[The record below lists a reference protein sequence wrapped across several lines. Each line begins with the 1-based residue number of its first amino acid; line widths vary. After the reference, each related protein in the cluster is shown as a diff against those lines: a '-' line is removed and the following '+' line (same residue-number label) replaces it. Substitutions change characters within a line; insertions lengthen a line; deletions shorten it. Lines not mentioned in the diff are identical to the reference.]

1 MEGEATEAIEIEHH
15 ELRPF
20 AADVCPEPTQY
31 PVEGHSHGSFV
42 SSISSISCMLTYAKT
57 ARFTA
62 YALLFITCIP
72 FIIGAAF
79 TSIFIEDKNYNAV
92 TPAFLSACLSLG
104 TISLLCLQL
113 LAKLEKYHDTGT
125 LEGLKVF
132 GMILSIFSG
141 ISVGVYTI
149 LAFLN
154 KQAFNLHGT
163 NYFSSAVFSGLS
175 LVCGLELYLT
185 AQWYQDALQV
195 QQAAQ

>member
-20 AADVCPEPTQY
+20 AADICPEPTQY
-31 PVEGHSHGSFV
+31 PTEGHSHGSFV
-42 SSISSISCMLTYAKT
+42 SSVSSVSCMLTYAKT
-57 ARFTA
+57 TKFTA

-92 TPAFLSACLSLG
+92 TPAFLSA
-104 TISLLCLQL
+104 
-113 LAKLEKYHDTGT
+113 
-125 LEGLKVF
+125 
-132 GMILSIFSG
+132 
-141 ISVGVYTI
+141 
-149 LAFLN
+149 
-154 KQAFNLHGT
+154 FNLHGT

-175 LVCGLELYLT
+175 LTCGLQLYLT